1 MTIYAIGD
9 RVRVNQDPHITQHV
23 RTPWYIQGKCGTIVK
38 IHGSFPNPEDLAYGI
53 KTSYPIILY
62 MVEFDLMDIWLSATT
77 RERQQFVCVDIFEH
91 WLTGI

>member
-9 RVRVNQDPHITQHV
+9 RVRVNRDPHITQHV
-23 RTPWYIQGKCGTIVK
+23 RTPWYIQGKYGTIVK

-62 MVEFDLMDIWLSATT
+62 MVEFNLMDIWLSATT
-77 RERQQFVCVDIFEH
+77 RDRRQFVCVDIFEH